1 MNFKKSMR
9 GGGGDTASSGLK
21 YKRKMESG
29 GGSPS
34 NNNLNIRGS
43 KVVGG
48 ATVQL
53 GGVTVRALPIDDEAQ
68 LARLLQTQ
76 LFAKE
81 TDELHAVLRVLRR
94 ANPPSVL
101 ALAGDRRA
109 TRRLGVPGSAAT
121 AGASDDDD
129 RSEHGAHKAD
139 KDSGS
144 NKPPKESLL
153 CITIKRGN
161 RVRLQSVLYKYQKGK
176 FTGDQTWRLDDL
188 TRFDP
193 VADIGP
199 GAFMLDFGGAKD
211 KHKPFTF
218 VAHSLEKRNEF
229 FWILHQLCQEYRAEQ
244 PRTTV
249 DLVELRLLTA
259 EQAGLDDDLD
269 DDVAPEA
276 RDLLPATTEKE
287 LETLLDA
294 QHIGLESVG
303 ELGPRVGVQLVE
315 LQGQSIGA
323 LLVAEKASADL
334 RESLLE
340 ARGEVEE
347 IDTWLND
354 HNQQLNNMLTYI
366 AQIES
371 KNNRMEETSRN
382 QMLLLAEFDV
392 LLDRLQFADAHS
404 RALEKPDFGSKSG
417 LTQAIKAARQL
428 QHSLEQLAELGD
440 EQRDMV
446 AVKERHAFFAKLR
459 DGFASET
466 SKHIGRLLSTAGD
479 AMLEGKSTKLQW
491 ATHDSLHADLAP
503 FEPLAHWLKAADPET
518 FELLRAA
525 YQRVATRV
533 AKHGMR
539 NYFADLRH
547 CIKKERV
554 DHRFMSFDE
563 HARPQVRAAAAAKAG
578 SIKEGSVSASDAFL
592 IGLESTARVIAR
604 RAALLCALLRA
615 RARARR
621 LAGRRRRRQGRRVV
635 VGEHVGE
642 HAAALVGGGGGD
654 AAGAARQHARGAGE
668 RGGGASAA
676 ERAGRLEARRRRTR
690 PRTAATRRRPT
701 SRARARR
708 ARRRARRRRR
718 RRRTRRRARTCRRS
732 SSACCCRCLAPSRA
746 SCRTWSSWR
755 RRTTICTR
763 SAFWCRSS
771 APSRSTSCRR
781 RSAPARRAARDSSAL
796 VVHLL
801 GALERNTVQLFNRFI
816 DEQCDAIRHSKDV
829 GKKTGTLP
837 PCSAPAAVHRPHR
850 GGAECTARRMTTTTT
865 TTTTTTATPA
875 PRCCT
880 AW

>member
-1 MNFKKSMR
+1 MR
-9 GGGGDTASSGLK
+9 GGGDTASSGLK
-21 YKRKMESG
+21 YKRKLESANA
-29 GGSPS
+29 S
-34 NNNLNIRGS
+34 NNTNMNIRGS

-48 ATVQL
+48 ATVMMCGIL
-53 GGVTVRALPIDDEAQ
+53 VRALPIDDEVQ

-81 TDELHAVLRVLRR
+81 TDELHAVLRVVRR

-101 ALAGDRRA
+101 ALGGGARDRRA
-109 TRRLGVPGSAAT
+109 SRLAVPGSA
-121 AGASDDDD
+121 SEDDD
-129 RSEHGAHKAD
+129 RSELLTSSATTTVGGGKD
-139 KDSGS
+139 KD
-144 NKPPKESLL
+144 KPPKESLL

-193 VADIGP
+193 VPDIGP
-199 GAFMLDFGGAKD
+199 GAFMLDFGGSKD

-218 VAHSLEKRNEF
+218 VAHSLDKRNEF
-229 FWILHQLCQEYRAEQ
+229 FWILHQLCQEYRGEQ

-249 DLVELRLLTA
+249 DLVELRLRTA

-315 LQGQSIGA
+315 LQGEAISA
-323 LLVAEKASADL
+323 LLVAENASAEL

-340 ARGEVEE
+340 ARGEVVE
-347 IDTWLND
+347 IDKWLND

-382 QMLLLAEFDV
+382 QLRLLAELDA
-392 LLDRLQFADAHS
+392 LIDRLRFPEALS
-404 RALEKPDFGSKSG
+404 KALERPDFGNKSG

-428 QHSLEQLAELGD
+428 QLALEQIAELSD

-446 AVKERHAFFAKLR
+446 AVKERNAFFGKLR

-503 FEPLAHWLKAADPET
+503 FEPLAHWLKVADPET

-533 AKHGMR
+533 TKHGMR

-563 HARPQVRAAAAAKAG
+563 NARPPTPAAAAARKAGG

-592 IGLESTARVIAR
+592 IGLESTARVLLDEQRFCAR
-604 RAALLCALLRA
+604 FFE
-615 RARARR
+615 
-621 LAGRRRRRQGRRVV
+621 LA
-635 VGEHVGE
+635 HMP
-642 HAAALVGGGGGD
+642 
-654 AAGAARQHARGAGE
+654 
-668 RGGGASAA
+668 GASAS
-676 ERAGRLEARRRRTR
+676 
-690 PRTAATRRRPT
+690 AAT
-701 SRARARR
+701 A
-708 ARRRARRRRR
+708 RARRRRR
-718 RRRTRRRARTCRRS
+718 RRRAARRCAPPPPLRRRRRRLRDRRVAAISLCRR
-732 SSACCCRCLAPSRA
+732 A
-746 SCRTWSSWR
+746 WR
-755 RRTTICTR
+755 RR
-763 SAFWCRSS
+763 
-771 APSRSTSCRR
+771 
-781 RSAPARRAARDSSAL
+781 DSS
-796 VVHLL
+796 
-801 GALERNTVQLFNRFI
+801 
-816 DEQCDAIRHSKDV
+816 
-829 GKKTGTLP
+829 
-837 PCSAPAAVHRPHR
+837 
-850 GGAECTARRMTTTTT
+850 
-865 TTTTTTATPA
+865 
-875 PRCCT
+875 
-880 AW
+880 